1 MEREEDSQFT
11 HKESCPS
18 CGSRDNLAR
27 YTDGHGYCFGCF
39 YHEPGDGATSTPKR
53 KTVAANL
60 DEYVSAEIRG
70 LPARQISEETC
81 RFFGVRVGKHKGE
94 LSHFY
99 PYYKD
104 SQVIAC
110 KVRGPDKA
118 FAVIGDGHKMPMF
131 GQNLWAKGK
140 KLVVTEGEIDA
151 MTVSQ
156 VQGHKWPV
164 VSLPSGAPSAKKAMA
179 QHMDF
184 FEGFEEIV
192 LMFDMDT
199 VGQDAAKACAEL
211 FPPGK
216 AKIASLP
223 LKDPNECLKEG
234 KGADVIQA
242 IWNAKAYRPDG
253 IVGVS
258 DVISEL
264 DREVTHGL
272 PWFIPK
278 LSEVT
283 YGRRYGEVYTIGA
296 GTGIGK
302 TDFVLQQAAYD
313 IEELKLKVG
322 LVFLEQRPAE
332 TVTRLAGKI
341 AGRRFHVPDGS
352 WEREERTKAVADL
365 EGKVVM
371 YDSFGETEW
380 GVVSA
385 KIRFMAHAEDVRVF
399 YVDNL
404 TAMADTSNERES
416 LEALMKDVAGLA
428 NELKIIVHLISHL
441 STPEG
446 KSHEEGGAVSIK
458 SFKGSRSIGFWSF
471 LMLGLERNQQSED
484 PEERNTTTLRVLK
497 DRFTGAA
504 TGTLIKLGYDRTT
517 GRLYDQEGG
526 FAPEPDEAAYTF

>member
-1 MEREEDSQFT
+1 VSEDL
-11 HKESCPS
+11 KEYKEA
-18 CGSRDNLAR
+18 DV
-27 YTDGHGYCFGCF
+27 
-39 YHEPGDGATSTPKR
+39 K
-53 KTVAANL
+53 
-60 DEYVSAEIRG
+60 G
-70 LPARQISEETC
+70 LPARLISEETC
-81 RFFGVRVGKHKGE
+81 RFFGVRVGQVSGKTVHM
-94 LSHFY
+94 Y
-99 PYYKD
+99 PYVKD
-104 SQVIAC
+104 GTVVAM
-110 KVRGPDKA
+110 KTRGQDKE
-118 FAVIGDGHKMPMF
+118 FKFLGDAKHPPCF
-131 GQNLWAKGK
+131 GQHLWPKGK
-140 KLVVTEGEIDA
+140 KLVVTEGEIDCL
-151 MTVSQ
+151 TISQ
-156 VQGHKWPV
+156 LQGNRWPV
-164 VSLPSGAPSAKKAMA
+164 VSVPNGAQGAKRDIARQME
-179 QHMDF
+179 F
-184 FEGFEEIV
+184 FEQFDEIV
-192 LMFDMDT
+192 LAFDMDGP
-199 VGQDAAKACAEL
+199 GQKAAQEVAEM
-211 FPPGK
+211 FAPGHC
-216 AKIASLP
+216 KIATFP
-223 LKDPNECLKEG
+223 YKDPNECLKQG
-234 KGADVIQA
+234 KGAEVIQA
-242 IWNAKAYRPDG
+242 IWNARSYRPDG

-258 DVISEL
+258 DVIGEL
-264 DREVTHGL
+264 DRDVTHGL

-313 IEELKLKVG
+313 LEELKLKVG

-352 WEREERTKAVADL
+352 WTREERVAAVQGLD
-365 EGKVVM
+365 GKVVM

-380 GVVSA
+380 DVVAA
-385 KIRFMAHAEDVRVF
+385 KIRFMAHAEEVRVF

-416 LEALMKDVAGLA
+416 LETLMKEVAGLA

-504 TGTLIKLGYDRTT
+504 TGTLIKLGYDRIT
-517 GRLYDQEGG
+517 GRLFDKQSD
-526 FAPEPDEAAYTF
+526 FTPEADPEAYTF